1 VNARSTVFRDPRL
14 LTVADLMSDQPI
26 ENSEMPA
33 EIDFSKGVRGLH
45 HISPGARVLM
55 PASIEK
61 SVWVYFS
68 GKAEERGIHLSELL
82 TEVLQRDIEI
92 NEALK

>member
-1 VNARSTVFRDPRL
+1 MNS
-14 LTVADLMSDQPI
+14 QPI
-26 ENSEMPA
+26 HNDDTPA

-45 HISPGARVLM
+45 HIPAGAKVLM

-61 SVWVYFS
+61 SVWSYFS
-68 GKAEERGIHLSELL
+68 GKAEQRGIQLSELL
-82 TEVLQRDIEI
+82 TEVLKRDIEI